1 MILEFT
7 GGKRANVSI
16 PQHTCIALWV
26 KVQSRD
32 GLFMVCR
39 WDFPISTLL
48 PLLFLPTSI
57 CLLWQNG
64 LLRTGCISLLI
75 WELLE
80 FHMALNKLTSPR
92 TDPFSPYEPSSLLS
106 VPPYCST
113 QLFCLRGWNSSLSHT
128 QIHRDI
134 HCPGQ
139 RLQKQIPPCI
149 AYLFYW
155 SYSSDVRR
163 SFEKLSVLM

>member
-7 GGKRANVSI
+7 GGKRENDSI
-16 PQHTCIALWV
+16 PKHTCIALWV

-64 LLRTGCISLLI
+64 FLGTGCISLLI

-92 TDPFSPYEPSSLLS
+92 AGPFSPYEPSSLLLS
-106 VPPYCST
+106 VPPYCSS
-113 QLFCLRGWNSSLSHT
+113 QLFYLRGWNSSPSHT
-128 QIHRDI
+128 QIHRNI
-134 HCPGQ
+134 HCPETDSSMHSWF
-139 RLQKQIPPCI
+139 
-149 AYLFYW
+149 FYE
-155 SYSSDVRR
+155 SYRDMRR
-163 SFEKLSVLM
+163 SFEKFSVLV